1 MNYTRRSS
9 SIHLFASLL
18 ERLAKYN
25 AICSINGKLMTIV
38 SLSNIGKAV
47 RNSSRTTLKDL
58 KLHQGWL
65 TAEIGI
71 VPEYCILHF
80 IL

>member
-1 MNYTRRSS
+1 
-9 SIHLFASLL
+9 
-18 ERLAKYN
+18 
-25 AICSINGKLMTIV
+25 MTIV